1 MKSIYAIIILLF
13 AASSCTYDQS
23 EKYAFDALACDTT
36 NVRFSVE
43 IKNILDA
50 SCLSCHADAA
60 DDGGGYSL
68 DSYEEVKNYVDQKR
82 FLESIERP
90 GINYMPRG
98 GAARLS
104 TCKINQIKSWINKGA
119 PNN

>member
-43 IKNILDA
+43 ITNILETSCKDCHYGDA
-50 SCLSCHADAA
+50 I
-60 DDGGGYSL
+60 GGRGKKL
-68 DSYEEVKNYVDQKR
+68 DSYAKVKEFVDQNK
-82 FLESIERP
+82 FLESMTRP
-90 GINYMPRG
+90 DDKYMPLLG
-98 GAARLS
+98 SRLS
-104 TCKINQIKSWINKGA
+104 ESKIEQIRCWIKKGA

>member
-1 MKSIYAIIILLF
+1 MKSFYYFFFLLF
-13 AASSCTYDQS
+13 TFSSCTYDKAANN
-23 EKYAFDALACDTT
+23 EFDALACDTT
-36 NVRFSVE
+36 NIRFSVE

-60 DDGGGYSL
+60 VDGGGYSL

-90 GINYMPRG
+90 GSNYMPRG
-98 GAARLS
+98 RAARLS